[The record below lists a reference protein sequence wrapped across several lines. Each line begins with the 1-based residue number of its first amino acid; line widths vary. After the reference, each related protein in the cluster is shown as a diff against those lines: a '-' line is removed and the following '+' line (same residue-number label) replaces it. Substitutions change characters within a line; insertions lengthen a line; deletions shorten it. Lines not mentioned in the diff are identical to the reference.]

1 VKGERYTGDY
11 NCNIETIICRLPKKM
26 LHEYRPTLE
35 QSISTV
41 CKYHFIDVFVSDDR
55 SFSVVAWLSMCRT
68 GARIKVVV

>member
-1 VKGERYTGDY
+1 
-11 NCNIETIICRLPKKM
+11 M